1 VTSTPLAQSAARSRR
16 DPPVLLSLLLSAPLS
31 EPGPERGKITLLN
44 VREQYR
50 YQGDHFERPVDG

>member
-1 VTSTPLAQSAARSRR
+1 
-16 DPPVLLSLLLSAPLS
+16 VLLSLLLSAPLS
-31 EPGPERGKITLLN
+31 EPGHERGKITLLN